1 MVEESGGKWGIMH
14 FLECVRNAGSS
25 NQPSSQ
31 TLKPSLIPYKIHI
44 VKPIYIHNMDKI
56 ISIFDIENVI
66 KPVQNCGK
74 L

>member
-25 NQPSSQ
+25 NQPV
-31 TLKPSLIPYKIHI
+31 PNPIPYKIHI

-56 ISIFDIENVI
+56 VSIFDIENVI

>member
-25 NQPSSQ
+25 NQPF
-31 TLKPSLIPYKIHI
+31 PNLIPYKIHI